1 MIARRQGYRAE
12 DKRYHR
18 TMGNS
23 SDLSLGDTGAPE
35 TAAELDARF
44 RRPLMK
50 FFMRRV
56 RNVAEAEDLTQEVF
70 TRTLGSGELSH
81 IQRRDSFLFTIAT
94 NLLRDRH
101 RAALRRS
108 SGAARSYGIHHAVTV
123 TAEPPKKEAE
133 SGESGWAGDEAVED
147 RGPER
152 VLQGC
157 ESLAEVLA
165 SLATLGDRTR
175 DIFILFRLE
184 NMKQREI
191 AELFGM
197 TQKAV
202 EKHVLKAVTHLARVF
217 GASPP

>member
-1 MIARRQGYRAE
+1 
-12 DKRYHR
+12 
-18 TMGNS
+18 MGNS
-23 SDLSLGDTGAPE
+23 PGLSLGDPSVPE
-35 TAAELDARF
+35 SAAGLDARF

-81 IQRRDSFLFTIAT
+81 IQRRDSFLFTVAT

-101 RAALRRS
+101 RAALRRT
-108 SGAARSYGIHHAVTV
+108 SGAGSSYAIHQGVTV
-123 TAEPPKKEAE
+123 AAEPPRKQAGSAE
-133 SGESGWAGDEAVED
+133 SGWLADETLEPVED

-197 TQKAV
+197 TPKAV

>member
-1 MIARRQGYRAE
+1 
-12 DKRYHR
+12 
-18 TMGNS
+18 MGNS
-23 SDLSLGDTGAPE
+23 SGLSLGDTSAPE
-35 TAAELDARF
+35 SAAELDARF

-108 SGAARSYGIHHAVTV
+108 SRAGRSYGISHAVTV
-123 TAEPPKKEAE
+123 ASEPPKKEAQ
-133 SGESGWAGDEAVED
+133 SGEPGRVGEALEPVED

-202 EKHVLKAVTHLARVF
+202 EKHVLKAMTHLARAF

>member
-1 MIARRQGYRAE
+1 
-12 DKRYHR
+12 
-18 TMGNS
+18 
-23 SDLSLGDTGAPE
+23 
-35 TAAELDARF
+35 
-44 RRPLMK
+44 MK

-70 TRTLGSGELSH
+70 TRTLGSGELSQ

-108 SGAARSYGIHHAVTV
+108 SGPGRSYGISPAVTV
-123 TAEPPKKEAE
+123 ASEPARNEAE
-133 SGESGWAGDEAVED
+133 SGQAVRVADGALEPVED

-165 SLATLGDRTR
+165 SLGTLGDRTR

>member
-1 MIARRQGYRAE
+1 
-12 DKRYHR
+12 
-18 TMGNS
+18 
-23 SDLSLGDTGAPE
+23 
-35 TAAELDARF
+35 
-44 RRPLMK
+44 
-50 FFMRRV
+50 
-56 RNVAEAEDLTQEVF
+56 
-70 TRTLGSGELSH
+70 LGSEEFPH

-101 RAALRRS
+101 RASRRRTPGAGQ
-108 SGAARSYGIHHAVTV
+108 SGVVSR
-123 TAEPPKKEAE
+123 TASVGPETIGKEAVFGDPVGDIA
-133 SGESGWAGDEAVED
+133 GEAFEPVED

-165 SLATLGDRTR
+165 SLETLGERTR

-191 AELFGM
+191 AELFGT

-217 GASPP
+217 GGSPP

>member
-1 MIARRQGYRAE
+1 
-12 DKRYHR
+12 
-18 TMGNS
+18 MGNS
-23 SDLSLGDTGAPE
+23 PTLLLGPPPE
-35 TAAELDARF
+35 QEPAADLDARF

-50 FFMRRV
+50 FFIRRV
-56 RNVAEAEDLTQEVF
+56 RNIAEAEDLTQEVF
-70 TRTLGSGELSH
+70 TRTLGSGALPH
-81 IQRRDSFLFTIAT
+81 IQRRDSFLFTVAT

-101 RAALRRS
+101 RAALRRT
-108 SGAARSYGIHHAVTV
+108 SGAAHSGMASH
-123 TAEPPKKEAE
+123 TANVATEATGKETDFSEAARNIPSEAFEP
-133 SGESGWAGDEAVED
+133 VED

-165 SLATLGDRTR
+165 SLATLGERTR

-191 AELFGM
+191 AELFGI

-217 GASPP
+217 GGSPP

>member
-1 MIARRQGYRAE
+1 
-12 DKRYHR
+12 
-18 TMGNS
+18 MGNS
-23 SDLSLGDTGAPE
+23 PILLLRP
-35 TAAELDARF
+35 TAEQEPAANLDARF

-56 RNVAEAEDLTQEVF
+56 RNIAEAEDLTQEVF
-70 TRTLGSGELSH
+70 TRTLGSEEFPH
-81 IQRRDSFLFTIAT
+81 IERRDSFLFTIAT

-101 RAALRRS
+101 RASRRRAP
-108 SGAARSYGIHHAVTV
+108 GAAHAGAASG
-123 TAEPPKKEAE
+123 TASVAPETIGKEAVFGDPAGAVA
-133 SGESGWAGDEAVED
+133 GEAFEPVED

-165 SLATLGDRTR
+165 SLDTLGERTR

-191 AELFGM
+191 AELFGT

-202 EKHVLKAVTHLARVF
+202 EKHVLKAVMHLARVF
-217 GASPP
+217 GGSPP

>member
-1 MIARRQGYRAE
+1 
-12 DKRYHR
+12 
-18 TMGNS
+18 MGS
-23 SDLSLGDTGAPE
+23 SPGLSLGDTSAPDS
-35 TAAELDARF
+35 AAVLDARF

-70 TRTLGSGELSH
+70 ARTLGSGELSQV
-81 IQRRDSFLFTIAT
+81 QRRDSFLFTIAT
-94 NLLRDRH
+94 NLLRDRYRTAH
-101 RAALRRS
+101 RRS
-108 SGAARSYGIHHAVTV
+108 SGPGRSYGISHAVAV
-123 TAEPPKKEAE
+123 ASEPAKNEAE
-133 SGESGWAGDEAVED
+133 SGEALRVTDAAREPVED

>member
-1 MIARRQGYRAE
+1 
-12 DKRYHR
+12 
-18 TMGNS
+18 MGDS
-23 SDLSLGDTGAPE
+23 PTLLLGPTPE
-35 TAAELDARF
+35 REPTADLDARF

-56 RNVAEAEDLTQEVF
+56 RNIAEAEDLTQEVF
-70 TRTLGSGELSH
+70 TRTLGSSELPH
-81 IQRRDSFLFTIAT
+81 IQRRDSFLFTVAT

-101 RAALRRS
+101 RAALRRT
-108 SGAARSYGIHHAVTV
+108 SGLAHSGMASPMANGATEATGRETGFSETARSIRGEAF
-123 TAEPPKKEAE
+123 EP
-133 SGESGWAGDEAVED
+133 VED

-165 SLATLGDRTR
+165 SLETLGERTR

-191 AELFGM
+191 AELFGI

-202 EKHVLKAVTHLARVF
+202 EKHVLKAVTHLARAF
-217 GASPP
+217 GGSPP

>member
-1 MIARRQGYRAE
+1 M
-12 DKRYHR
+12 
-18 TMGNS
+18 
-23 SDLSLGDTGAPE
+23 LGPTQEQEPAANLDT
-35 TAAELDARF
+35 RF

-56 RNVAEAEDLTQEVF
+56 HNIAEAEDLTQEVF
-70 TRTLGSGELSH
+70 TRTLGSEEFPH

-101 RAALRRS
+101 RVARRRT
-108 SGAARSYGIHHAVTV
+108 SGAGRSGVASR
-123 TAEPPKKEAE
+123 TANVAPETMGKEGAFGDPAGEIAAEAFEP
-133 SGESGWAGDEAVED
+133 VED

-165 SLATLGDRTR
+165 SLETLGERTR

-191 AELFGM
+191 AELFG
-197 TQKAV
+197 TTPKSV

-217 GASPP
+217 GGSPP

>member
-1 MIARRQGYRAE
+1 MGEVPTAVLHRAAQVPAVT
-12 DKRYHR
+12 D
-18 TMGNS
+18 S
-23 SDLSLGDTGAPE
+23 
-35 TAAELDARF
+35 AATLDVRF

-56 RNVAEAEDLTQEVF
+56 RDVAEAEDLTQEVF
-70 TRTLGSGELSH
+70 LRALSSGGLARV
-81 IQRRDSFLFTIAT
+81 QRADAFLFTVAT

-101 RAALRRS
+101 RSATRRTN
-108 SGAARSYGIHHAVTV
+108 GAAGGPTGSREAAVAPTCDLSRDSL
-123 TAEPPKKEAE
+123 APL
-133 SGESGWAGDEAVED
+133 ED

-157 ESLAEVLA
+157 ESLSQVLA
-165 SLATLGDRTR
+165 SLDALGQRTR

-191 AELFGM
+191 ADLYGM

-202 EKHVLKAVTHLARVF
+202 EKHVLKAVMHLARLY